1 LFDTPR
7 EKFDELTE
15 MDSDSLLWSKKA
27 ISDGYMHRFSWFGRP
42 VIQFPQDLIAIQELI
57 FATKPDLVIETGIA
71 HGGSLAFTASLLEL
85 NSFFG
90 GPKDASVLG
99 VDIDIRTHNLEA
111 LNEHPLRERINFIEG
126 DSTDPDVVNR
136 ITKEALSKKTVMVIL
151 DSNHTE
157 DHVLSELLAYAD
169 LVSVGS
175 YCIVLD
181 TIIEFLPEDFFPD
194 RPWSRGNSPY
204 TALQKFL
211 SVNKDFSPQNSINQK
226 IGISAAPGG
235 YLLREK

>member
-1 LFDTPR
+1 LSDIPR
-7 EKFDELTE
+7 EKFDGPTE
-15 MDSDSLLWSKKA
+15 IDSDSLTWSKKA
-27 ISDGYMHRFSWFGRP
+27 ISEGYMHRFSWFGRP
-42 VIQFPQDLIAIQELI
+42 VIQFPQDLIAIQEI
-57 FATKPDLVIETGIA
+57 VFEIKPDLVIETGIA

-85 NSFFG
+85 NTFFG

-99 VDIDIRTHNLEA
+99 IDIDIRSHNLKA
-111 LNEHPLRERINFIEG
+111 LNEHPLRGRINFVEG
-126 DSTDPDVVNR
+126 DSTDPDVINR
-136 ITKEALSKKTVMVIL
+136 VKKETLRKKTVMVIL

-175 YCIVLD
+175 YCVVLD

-194 RPWSRGNSPY
+194 RPWSPGNNPY

-211 SVNKDFSPQNSINQK
+211 SMNKDFLPQNSINQK

-235 YLLREK
+235 YLLRKN